1 MNDETLFPRHYML
14 DELDLNLELDVDN
27 KDKQFTVK
35 INGRPF
41 HDLPDETQIIST
53 QNASLVSGE
62 KGENSNN
69 LSGTI
74 EFNQVSI
81 LKGCSM
87 VWSN

>member
-1 MNDETLFPRHYML
+1 ML

-27 KDKQFTVK
+27 KEKQFTVK
-35 INGRPF
+35 VGGRPF
-41 HDLPDETQIIST
+41 HDLPDETQIISN
-53 QNASLVSGE
+53 QNVSMVAGD

-87 VWSN
+87 VWSNQSM